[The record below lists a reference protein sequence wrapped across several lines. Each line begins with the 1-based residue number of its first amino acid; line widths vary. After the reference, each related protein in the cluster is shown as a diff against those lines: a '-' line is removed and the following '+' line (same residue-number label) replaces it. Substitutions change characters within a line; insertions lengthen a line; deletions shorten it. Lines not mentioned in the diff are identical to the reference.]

1 MEPLNIS
8 NVRNR
13 IQADYAARN
22 NYNVNETAKPEK
34 TQAGNTAKTDE
45 SQAGRKVASAQES
58 QSSDIRS
65 SVYGNVLDISEDGDT
80 VTARPE
86 ALKALDDGI
95 VIFKGEEDEDKD
107 AAVQTLE
114 SEKEAAEAREEI
126 RRKQEEADRKAEEA
140 RERLREQ
147 NNETDTPKET
157 AKQTGSLNGY
167 SDNMVDTLYRQG
179 KIDAREYNAETSRRE
194 RMDEMKE
201 QGNGNDETADRVDRL
216 SENARELGELNAK
229 ADQDAL
235 EDRAYETA
243 AENGRVAIMQDIFSG
258 QDNN

>member
-8 NVRNR
+8 NIRNR
-13 IQADYAARN
+13 IQSEYSVRN
-22 NYNVNETAKPEK
+22 QNNASEATKPEK
-34 TQAGNTAKTDE
+34 TQAQSTAKTEE
-45 SQAGRKVASAQES
+45 SQAGRKVNSAQES

-107 AAVQTLE
+107 AATQTLE
-114 SEKEAAEAREEI
+114 TEKEAAEAREEI

-147 NNETDTPKET
+147 NSETDANKET

-179 KIDAREYNAETSRRE
+179 KIDAREYNAETSRRA
-194 RMDEMKE
+194 RMDEMKA
-201 QGNGNDETADRVDRL
+201 QGNGEDETDNRIERL
-216 SENARELGELNAK
+216 SENAKELGELNAK

-243 AENGRVAIMQDIFSG
+243 AENGRVAIMQDIFNG

>member
-13 IQADYAARN
+13 IQNEYAVKN
-22 NYNVNETAKPEK
+22 QNNVNEAARPEK
-34 TQAGNTAKTDE
+34 PRTGSTAGTDE
-45 SQAGRKVASAQES
+45 SKAARKAASAQES
-58 QSSDIRS
+58 QASDIRS

-107 AAVQTLE
+107 MAAQTLE
-114 SEKEAAEAREEI
+114 TEKEAAEAREEI

-147 NNETDTPKET
+147 NNEEDAEAQT

-194 RMDEMKE
+194 RMDEMKAK
-201 QGNGNDETADRVDRL
+201 GNGEDENENQIDRL
-216 SENARELGELNAK
+216 SENTRELGELNARSE
-229 ADQDAL
+229 QNEM

-243 AENGRVAIMQDIFSG
+243 AQNGRVAIMQDIFNG